1 MSFFLRA
8 GGARFIVALG
18 TGGIARKRAIHASVA
33 ALGSALDS
41 VIMAAQ
47 MDDSRADAQ
56 GYNNSSRHH
65 HEGPEPTTLDIVTH
79 AHMAP
84 QIHNYDPLRPT
95 TTHFGP

>member
-47 MDDSRADAQ
+47 MDGSRADAQ
-56 GYNNSSRHH
+56 GYNNSSSPPPR
-65 HEGPEPTTLDIVTH
+65 GPRAYYIALQTQLKTNSRDG
-79 AHMAP
+79 A
-84 QIHNYDPLRPT
+84 
-95 TTHFGP
+95 